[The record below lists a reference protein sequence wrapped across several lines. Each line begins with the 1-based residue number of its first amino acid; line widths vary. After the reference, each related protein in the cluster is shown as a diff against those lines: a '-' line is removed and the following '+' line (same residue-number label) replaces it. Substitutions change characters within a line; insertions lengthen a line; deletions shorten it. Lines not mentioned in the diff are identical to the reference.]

1 MGPSPEERLVA
12 WLWTDTLAN
21 LLMEHDAVAPD
32 LLRGWIRDP
41 VGYRLGEGVDPL
53 ALARALLAE
62 RQGQIEPGRADGAT
76 LAAAPS
82 L

>member
-1 MGPSPEERLVA
+1 MGVILGPSPEERLVA

-53 ALARALLAE
+53 AE
-62 RQGQIEPGRADGAT
+62 RQGQNEPGRADGAT